1 MADDNNL
8 DLNDDTDVDSLSAS
22 DSKSKGKGLGGIFP
36 ALLKWIAIV
45 LGAIILIVTVVFI
58 TMKVIGGSQ
67 SQVPVVPVTEE
78 YTSNREILDWYSSLG
93 AIRTKTSDVNPA
105 SVIVEV
111 VLGYKKEDKA
121 TSTEITQRTVELKD
135 FLRRYFTQ
143 KSYEELKPQNEESLR
158 IEIRNA
164 INDSI
169 LSSSKIK
176 DVRFMQLDVIQQ

>member
-1 MADDNNL
+1 MADEDEGLGL
-8 DLNDDTDVDSLSAS
+8 DEGGEGGAAPA
-22 DSKSKGKGLGGIFP
+22 KGGKGLLVPG
-36 ALLKWIAIV
+36 LLKWVAIG
-45 LGAIILIVTVVFI
+45 LAAIIFIVTVVVI
-58 TMKVIGGSQ
+58 TMKIVGGNNTGTTAAI
-67 SQVPVVPVTEE
+67 PMTEE
-78 YTSNREILDWYSSLG
+78 YTASKEILDWYTSLG
-93 AIRTKTSDVNPA
+93 LIQTRTMEANPA
-105 SVIVEV
+105 SVRVDV

-143 KSYEELKPQNEESLR
+143 KTAEELRPQNEENLK

-176 DVRFMQLDVIQQ
+176 DVRFMQMDVIQQ

>member
-1 MADDNNL
+1 MN
-8 DLNDDTDVDSLSAS
+8 
-22 DSKSKGKGLGGIFP
+22 
-36 ALLKWIAIV
+36 
-45 LGAIILIVTVVFI
+45 VVNSNQ
-58 TMKVIGGSQ
+58 TQ
-67 SQVPVVPVTEE
+67 TVPVPMAEE
-78 YTSNREILDWYSSLG
+78 YTASKEILDWYSSLG
-93 AIRTKTSDVNPA
+93 SIRTKTSDVNPA

-143 KSYEELKPQNEESLR
+143 KSYEDLRPQNEESLR

>member
-1 MADDNNL
+1 MADDNDL
-8 DLNDDTDVDSLSAS
+8 DLNDDTGGSVD
-22 DSKSKGKGLGGIFP
+22 DLGGSSKKKGIGGLLP
-36 ALLKWIAIV
+36 MLLKWIAIGLV
-45 LGAIILIVTVVFI
+45 ALILVVTVVII
-58 TMKVIGGSQ
+58 TMKVAGGNQSAANVSIG
-67 SQVPVVPVTEE
+67 TEE
-78 YTSNREILDWYSSLG
+78 YTATKEILDWYNSLG
-93 AIRTKTSDVNPA
+93 QIRTKTSDVNPS
-105 SVIVEV
+105 SVIVDV

-143 KSYEELKPQNEESLR
+143 KSAEELKPQNEEALR

-176 DVRFMQLDVIQQ
+176 DVRFLTLDVIQQ

>member
-1 MADDNNL
+1 MADDNDL
-8 DLNDDTDVDSLSAS
+8 DLNDDGAGDDLAS
-22 DSKSKGKGLGGIFP
+22 SPKKSKGLGGILP
-36 ALLKWIAIV
+36 VLLKWIAIG
-45 LGAIILIVTVVFI
+45 LAAIILIVTVVVV
-58 TMKVIGGSQ
+58 TMKIIGGNQ
-67 SQVPVVPVTEE
+67 SQVAVVPVTEE
-78 YTSNREILDWYSSLG
+78 YSSNKEILDWYSSLG
-93 AIRTKTSDVNPA
+93 SIRTKTSDVNPA
-105 SVIVEV
+105 SVNVEV
-111 VLGYKKEDKA
+111 VLGYKKDDKA

-143 KSYEELKPQNEESLR
+143 KSYEELRPQNEEGLR

>member
-1 MADDNNL
+1 MADDNDL
-8 DLNDDTDVDSLSAS
+8 DINDDAGGSDDLSSAS
-22 DSKSKGKGLGGIFP
+22 SKKKGLGGLFP
-36 ALLKWIAIV
+36 VLLKWVAIGLV
-45 LGAIILIVTVVFI
+45 AVILIVTVVVI
-58 TMKVIGGSQ
+58 TMKVVGGNQ
-67 SQVPVVPVTEE
+67 SQAALVPVTEE
-78 YTSNREILDWYSSLG
+78 YSSTKEILDWYNSLG
-93 AIRTKTSDVNPA
+93 VTRTKTSDVNPS

-111 VLGYKKEDKA
+111 VLGYKKDDK
-121 TSTEITQRTVELKD
+121 TNSTEITQRTVELKD

-143 KSYEELKPQNEESLR
+143 KSADELRPQNEEELR

>member
-1 MADDNNL
+1 MADEDEGLGL
-8 DLNDDTDVDSLSAS
+8 DDGGDAGAAPA
-22 DSKSKGKGLGGIFP
+22 KGGKGLLIPG
-36 ALLKWIAIV
+36 LLKWVAIG
-45 LGAIILIVTVVFI
+45 LAAIILIVTVVVI
-58 TMKVIGGSQ
+58 TMKIMGGNNSGA
-67 SQVPVVPVTEE
+67 SSAIPMTEE
-78 YTSNREILDWYSSLG
+78 YTASKEILDWYTSLG
-93 AIRTKTSDVNPA
+93 LIQTRTMEANPA
-105 SVIVEV
+105 SVRVDV

-143 KSYEELKPQNEESLR
+143 KTAEELRPQNEENLK

-176 DVRFMQLDVIQQ
+176 DVRFMQMDVIQQ

>member
-1 MADDNNL
+1 MAADEDEGLGLDDNGA
-8 DLNDDTDVDSLSAS
+8 DTAAPA
-22 DSKSKGKGLGGIFP
+22 KGGKGLLIPG
-36 ALLKWIAIV
+36 LLKWIAIG
-45 LGAIILIVTVVFI
+45 LGAVILIVTVVVI
-58 TMKVIGGSQ
+58 TTA
-67 SQVPVVPVTEE
+67 VTSGNN
-78 YTSNREILDWYSSLG
+78 SNKNYITGPMSEDYNATREILDWYTSLG
-93 AIRTKTSDVNPA
+93 LIQTKTMEANPA
-105 SVIVEV
+105 SVKVDV

-143 KSYEELKPQNEESLR
+143 KTAEELRPQNEENLK

-176 DVRFMQLDVIQQ
+176 DVRFMTLDVMQNQ

>member
-1 MADDNNL
+1 MADEDEGLGL
-8 DLNDDTDVDSLSAS
+8 DEGGDAGAAPSGGG
-22 DSKSKGKGLGGIFP
+22 KKGLLIPG
-36 ALLKWIAIV
+36 LLKWVAIG
-45 LGAIILIVTVVFI
+45 LAAIILIVTVVVV
-58 TMKVIGGSQ
+58 TMKIVGGNNSGA
-67 SQVPVVPVTEE
+67 VAAPVTEE
-78 YTSNREILDWYSSLG
+78 YTGSKEILDWYTSLG
-93 AIRTKTSDVNPA
+93 LIQTRTMEVNPA
-105 SVIVEV
+105 SVRVDV

-143 KSYEELKPQNEESLR
+143 KTAEELRPQNEENLK

-176 DVRFMQLDVIQQ
+176 DVRFMQMDVIQQ

>member
-1 MADDNNL
+1 MADDDDLN
-8 DLNDDTDVDSLSAS
+8 LNDDIGGEAPSS
-22 DSKSKGKGLGGIFP
+22 SKSGKGVGSFLPF
-36 ALLKWIAIV
+36 LLKWIAIG
-45 LGAIILIVTVVFI
+45 LGAIILIVTVVVI
-58 TMKVIGGSQ
+58 TMNVVNSNQ
-67 SQVPVVPVTEE
+67 TQTVPVPMAEE
-78 YTSNREILDWYSSLG
+78 YTASKEILDWYSSLG
-93 AIRTKTSDVNPA
+93 SIRTKTSDVNPA

-121 TSTEITQRTVELKD
+121 TSTEITQRTIELKD

-143 KSYEELKPQNEESLR
+143 KSYEDLRPQNEESLR

>member
-1 MADDNNL
+1 MADDNDL
-8 DLNDDTDVDSLSAS
+8 DLNDDAGADDLASAS
-22 DSKSKGKGLGGIFP
+22 SKKGKGIGGILP
-36 ALLKWIAIV
+36 MLLKWVAIG
-45 LGAIILIVTVVFI
+45 LAAIILIVTVVVI
-58 TMKVIGGSQ
+58 TMKVIGGNQ
-67 SQVPVVPVTEE
+67 SVAQTVPISEE
-78 YTSNREILDWYSSLG
+78 YTPTKEILDWYSSLG
-93 AIRTKTSDVNPA
+93 SIRTKTSDVNPS
-105 SVIVEV
+105 SVIVDV
-111 VLGYKKEDKA
+111 VLGYKKDDKA

-143 KSYEELKPQNEESLR
+143 KSADELRPQNEEGLR

>member
-1 MADDNNL
+1 MADEDEGLGL
-8 DLNDDTDVDSLSAS
+8 DEGGDSGAS
-22 DSKSKGKGLGGIFP
+22 SSKGGRGLFIPG
-36 ALLKWIAIV
+36 LLKWIAIG
-45 LGAIILIVTVVFI
+45 LAAIILIVTVVVI
-58 TMKVIGGSQ
+58 TMKVVGGNNAGTPA
-67 SQVPVVPVTEE
+67 VPMTEE
-78 YTSNREILDWYSSLG
+78 YTASKEILDWYTSLG
-93 AIRTKTSDVNPA
+93 LIQTRTMEANPA
-105 SVIVEV
+105 SVRVDV

-143 KSYEELKPQNEESLR
+143 KTAEELRPQNEENLK

-176 DVRFMQLDVIQQ
+176 DVRFMQMDVIQQ

>member
-1 MADDNNL
+1 MADDNDL
-8 DLNDDTDVDSLSAS
+8 DLNDDAGGSDDLSSAS
-22 DSKSKGKGLGGIFP
+22 SKRKGMGGLLP
-36 ALLKWIAIV
+36 MLLKWVAIGLV
-45 LGAIILIVTVVFI
+45 AIILIVTVVVI
-58 TMKVIGGSQ
+58 TMKVMGGSKTQ
-67 SQVPVVPVTEE
+67 AAVIPVTEE
-78 YTSNREILDWYSSLG
+78 YSSTKEILDWYNSLG
-93 AIRTKTSDVNPA
+93 VIRTKTSDVNPS
-105 SVIVEV
+105 SVIVDV
-111 VLGYKKEDKA
+111 VLGYKKDDKA

-143 KSYEELKPQNEESLR
+143 KSADELRPQNEEELR

>member
-1 MADDNNL
+1 MADEDDGLGL
-8 DLNDDTDVDSLSAS
+8 DDGGADASAS
-22 DSKSKGKGLGGIFP
+22 AKGGKGLLIPG
-36 ALLKWIAIV
+36 LLKWVAIG
-45 LGAIILIVTVVFI
+45 LGAVILIVTVVII
-58 TMKVIGGSQ
+58 TTKVAGGNNSGAP
-67 SQVPVVPVTEE
+67 SSILMTED
-78 YTSNREILDWYSSLG
+78 YTPTREILDWYTSLG
-93 AIRTKTSDVNPA
+93 LIQTKTMEANPA
-105 SVIVEV
+105 SVRVDV

-143 KSYEELKPQNEESLR
+143 KTAEELRPQNEENLK

-176 DVRFMQLDVIQQ
+176 DVRFLTLDVIQQ